1 MTRTLSVRGGRP
13 EPLGVEIA
21 KDGVNV
27 AVWSAHATAI
37 WFCLFDETGTE
48 EIARVPLRERLGPV
62 HYAVI
67 GGVRPGDRYGFRAEG
82 PFVPEAGHL
91 FNPAKLL
98 VDPLA
103 AALDRP
109 FQPAASVFDRRRQ
122 GATTDD
128 IDSAR
133 DVPKAIVMAPPAGPR
148 VAPPTVAPADRVTYE
163 LSVRAFT
170 KLNPDVPEGMQGTL
184 AGLTAPAPLQHLR
197 DLGVTTIE
205 LMPLAAWIDERHLP
219 PLGLSNAW
227 GYNPIVFAAPDP
239 RVVPGGW
246 SEIRAAVDRLHAVG
260 LEVILDVVVNHTG
273 ESDADGPMVSLR
285 GLDNASY
292 YRLASG
298 RPGEFV
304 NDTGCGNTLALD
316 RPHVVRLVMD
326 SLRRWTLWGGI
337 DGFRFDLATVL
348 GRRAEGFDPAAPLIS
363 AITQDPVLA
372 RLKIVAEPWDLGPG
386 GYRLGG
392 FPPAWFEW
400 NDQYRDTVRR
410 FWRGDARMIGD
421 LATRVSGS
429 SDVFAGKRP
438 SRSVNFVTAHDG
450 FTLRDLVSYGTKHNE
465 ANGEENRD
473 GRDENFSWNNG
484 VEGET
489 AEPSVV
495 AARRRD
501 EINLLATLLL
511 SRGTPMLSMGAELG
525 HTQHGNNNAYAQ
537 DNATTWIN
545 WARKDEALIRT
556 IRRLIDVRRAHP
568 ALTRDA
574 FLTGRPTDDHDAAD
588 AVWLAR
594 DGRAMD
600 SSDWSDAA
608 ARTLALQLTTPATDE
623 VRDDCVVVVLNAD
636 RHANAQMLPMPR
648 RDHRWRVAFETRDGE
663 TRPGEAP
670 QSWTVAPRSVVLFA
684 QHPVERARAT
694 GSGSD
699 DLDALARSVGIA
711 SEWWEISGR
720 HHRVSD
726 DTKRA
731 LLAAM
736 GLPASTAGEVRDARD
751 AVAAR
756 LRAGVVPRMSMADE
770 GEPIAI
776 PLPERRGIVLP
787 ARLLAVSEAGEVRR
801 LSLTIGRGD
810 KGGLV
815 GRLPPLPAGV
825 WHVQDERAPN
835 DVGTLI
841 VAPQTCHLPESLRRE
856 AGAFGVSAQLYGLR
870 RGSDQGIGDFTAL
883 GGLAAAAG
891 HAGAAVVGINPL
903 HALFGF
909 DRTRASPYYP
919 SDRRF
924 IDELYLDVEALCA
937 DLESPS
943 GRAALAASAGV
954 FADLR
959 AAATIDY
966 PAVAAA
972 KRRVLDAIFS
982 DFDARPGSDRL
993 KAAYSAF
1000 VTAEGA
1006 ELQAFAAFEAR
1017 SSALS
1022 GDLQSAAR
1030 FATFVQWAGDRQLAV
1045 AAAAGRH
1052 AGLSIGLYRDLA
1064 VGAAPDGAEVASG
1077 GDRFAR
1083 DVSIGAPPDAFSD
1096 QGQVWGVTPWSPLA
1110 LVDAGLLPFRQLIEA
1125 NMRHAGALRIDHVL
1139 GLRRQFWV
1147 PEGADAKDGAY
1158 IAFPEQ
1164 AMHAMLRLLSRR
1176 MGVAVVGEDLGT
1188 VPDGLREALAR
1199 SEILGTRVMP
1209 FERDGGGLRPPSA
1222 YPPLSVSCAATHDLP
1237 PLAAWWAGDD
1247 LAERRQIGLLPASEF
1262 DRAMAERMAE
1272 KRVWISAIETAGL
1285 GRFSAEGEPTSDLL
1299 AAIHRFLA
1307 MSPSALVLVQAEDL
1321 AGSRAILNVPGTDRE
1336 RPNWRARLDSPI
1348 ERIFASPLA
1357 QTVLAAFEG
1366 RKA

>member
-1 MTRTLSVRGGRP
+1 VTRTLSTRGGRP

-21 KDGVNV
+21 EDGVNV
-27 AVWSAHATAI
+27 AVWSAYATTI
-37 WFCLFDETGTE
+37 WFGLFDETGTE
-48 EIARVPLRERLGPV
+48 EIARVRLHERHGPV
-62 HYAVI
+62 HHAWI
-67 GGVRPGDRYGFRAEG
+67 GGVRPGDRYGLRAEG
-82 PFVPEAGHL
+82 PYEPESGHL

-98 VDPLA
+98 IDPLA

-109 FQPAASVFDRRRQ
+109 FQLTTSMFDRRRQ
-122 GATTDD
+122 GATTDY
-128 IDSAR
+128 IDSAP
-133 DVPKAIVMAPPAGPR
+133 DMPKAIVMAPPTGLLAT
-148 VAPPTVAPADRVTYE
+148 PPTVVPADRVTYE

-170 KLNPDVPEGMQGTL
+170 KLHPDVPDEMRGTL
-184 AGLTAPAPLQHLR
+184 AGLAGPALLQHLR
-197 DLGVTTIE
+197 DLGVTTVE

-227 GYNPIVFAAPDP
+227 GYNPIVFGAPDP

-246 SEIRAAVDRLHAVG
+246 SEIRAAVDRLHAAG

-292 YRLASG
+292 YRLAPDQ
-298 RPGEFV
+298 PGTFV

-316 RPHVVRLVMD
+316 RPHALRLVMD
-326 SLRRWTLWGGI
+326 SLRRWALWGGI

-363 AITQDPVLA
+363 AIAQDPVLA

-386 GYRLGG
+386 GYRLGE

-400 NDQYRDTVRR
+400 NDRYRDTVRR
-410 FWRGDARMIGD
+410 FWRGDAGMIGD

-545 WARKDEALIRT
+545 WANKDEALIRT
-556 IRRLIDVRRAHP
+556 VRSLIEMRRAHP

-574 FLTGRPTDDHDAAD
+574 FLTGRPTDDHGAAD
-588 AVWLAR
+588 VIWLAR

-600 SSDWSDAA
+600 ASDWSDAA
-608 ARTLALQLTTPATDE
+608 ARALALQLTTPATDE
-623 VRDDCVVVVLNAD
+623 VQDDCVVVVLNAD
-636 RHANAQMLPMPR
+636 RHAITQILPMPR
-648 RDHRWRVAFETRDGE
+648 RGLQWRVAFETMDGE

-670 QSWTVAPRSVVLFA
+670 LSWIVAPRSVVLFA
-684 QHPVERARAT
+684 QHPTQDVRAT
-694 GSGSD
+694 GSESD
-699 DLDALARSVGIA
+699 ELDVLARAVGIA

-736 GLPASTAGEVRDARD
+736 GLPAGTAGEVREARD

-756 LRAGVVPRMSMADE
+756 LRSGIVPRIATADE
-770 GEPIAI
+770 GDPIAI
-776 PLPERRGIVLP
+776 PLPERRGTVLP
-787 ARLLAVSEAGEVRR
+787 ARLLAVSETGEVRR
-801 LSLTIGRGD
+801 LPMIIGHGD
-810 KGGLV
+810 GGGLA
-815 GRLPPLPAGV
+815 GRLPPLPTGV
-825 WHVQDERAPN
+825 WRIQDERAPN
-835 DVGTLI
+835 AVGTLI
-841 VAPQTCHLPESLRRE
+841 VAPKTCYLPEVLRRK

-870 RGSDQGIGDFTAL
+870 RASDQGIGDFTAL
-883 GGLAAAAG
+883 GAFAAAAG

-924 IDELYLDVEALCA
+924 IDQLYLDVEALCA
-937 DLESPS
+937 DVASPA
-943 GRAALAASAGV
+943 GRAALAASAGQ

-966 PAVAAA
+966 RAVAAA
-972 KRRVLDAIFS
+972 KGRVLDAIFS
-982 DFDARPGSDRL
+982 DFDARPESDRL
-993 KAAYSAF
+993 KAEYSAF
-1000 VTAEGA
+1000 VTAGGA

-1017 SSALS
+1017 SSGPS
-1022 GDLQSAAR
+1022 GDLQRAAR
-1030 FATFVQWAGDRQLAV
+1030 FAMFVQWAADRQFAV
-1045 AAAAGRH
+1045 AATAGRH

-1064 VGAAPDGAEVASG
+1064 VGAAPDGAEVASS

-1083 DVSIGAPPDAFSD
+1083 NVSIGAPPDAFSD

-1110 LVDAGLLPFRQLIEA
+1110 LVDAALLPFRQLIES

-1147 PEGADAKDGAY
+1147 PNGAEAKEGAY
-1158 IAFPEQ
+1158 IAFPEEP
-1164 AMHAMLRLLSRR
+1164 MHAMLRLLSRR
-1176 MGVAVVGEDLGT
+1176 MGVVVVGEDLGT

-1209 FERDGGGLRPPSA
+1209 FEREGATLRPPST
-1222 YPPLSVSCAATHDLP
+1222 YPRLAVTCAATHDLP
-1237 PLAAWWAGDD
+1237 SLAAWWAGDD
-1247 LAERRQIGLLPASEF
+1247 VAERQRIGLLPASEI
-1262 DRAMAERMAE
+1262 DRAMAERTAE
-1272 KRVWISAIETAGL
+1272 KRVWTSALKAAGL
-1285 GRFSAEGEPTSDLL
+1285 GVFERTGDLTPDLL

-1348 ERIFASPLA
+1348 ERIFASSLA
-1357 QTVLAAFEG
+1357 QTVLAAFST